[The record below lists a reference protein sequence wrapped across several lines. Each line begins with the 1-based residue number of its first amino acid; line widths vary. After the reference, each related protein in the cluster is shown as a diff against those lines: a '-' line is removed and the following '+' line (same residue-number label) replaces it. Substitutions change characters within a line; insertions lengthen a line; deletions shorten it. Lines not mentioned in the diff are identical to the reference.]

1 MNKIVLISCASKKQ
15 SVTSRAVEMYISTL
29 FNLNLQLARK
39 LNPDYIFILSA
50 KYGLITLDEMI
61 EPYDLK
67 LNKMSKIDRINWAKK
82 VLNELQQQTNLQ
94 KDHFI
99 ILAGNRYREYLIQH
113 LNSYE
118 IPMEGLRIGQQ
129 LQFLKGQI
137 ENE

>member
-1 MNKIVLISCASKKQ
+1 MYKIVLISCVSKKQ
-15 SVTSRAVEMYISTL
+15 SVTSRADEMYISSL
-29 FNLNLQLARK
+29 FKLNLQLAKK
-39 LNPDYIFILSA
+39 LRPDYIFILSA
-50 KYGLITLDEMI
+50 KYGLITLEDII
-61 EPYDLK
+61 EPYDLT

-113 LNSYE
+113 FNSYE
-118 IPMEGLRIGQQ
+118 VPMEGLKIGQQ